1 MFSIANPTETS
12 SSSVSNGTLGRCDDE
27 AEVTAEIPSFLQ
39 SSRDAMAK
47 TRMQNYRG
55 KLIPSGASLDSV
67 VTDDAIVFFKL
78 SLGRSFVSSL

>member
-1 MFSIANPTETS
+1 MFSSATPKKTS

-47 TRMQNYRG
+47 TRVQKYRG

-67 VTDDAIVFFKL
+67 VTDDAIVFFTL
-78 SLGRSFVSSL
+78 SSGRSFVSSL